1 MNEVHHDLE
10 VSIDI
15 IRCGVKDVQCRGFF
29 ISDLD
34 SLMLQQKFNIDCG
47 KFEHE
52 VSVNIIIC
60 CVRDVE
66 HPGFVISDWD
76 SLMFAAKG

>member
-1 MNEVHHDLE
+1 
-10 VSIDI
+10 
-15 IRCGVKDVQCRGFF
+15 
-29 ISDLD
+29 
-34 SLMLQQKFNIDCG
+34 MLQQKFNIDCG

-76 SLMFAAKG
+76 PLMFAAKG